1 MKVFSGVSDE
11 SDFAGGRVTGCL
23 ERTWFGMFQAP
34 KPASSACTAVDS
46 EGHRGTNV
54 GGDPNRDS
62 LDYHHGDDR
71 FLVTKIDKQG
81 QR

>member
-1 MKVFSGVSDE
+1 MRQRNSCRTSRRIDE
-11 SDFAGGRVTGCL
+11 GGGAAL
-23 ERTWFGMFQAP
+23 SSSKSYP